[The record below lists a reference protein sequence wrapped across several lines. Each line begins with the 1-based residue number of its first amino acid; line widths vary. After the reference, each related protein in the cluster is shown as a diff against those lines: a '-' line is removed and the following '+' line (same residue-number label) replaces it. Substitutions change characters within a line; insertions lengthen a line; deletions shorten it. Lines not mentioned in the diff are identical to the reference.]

1 MVFLNETINIKSH
14 VKKLDKVI
22 VSIITALIVI
32 AVLDPN
38 QLTESIM
45 FIGEALKGIFIFLLA
60 SVLLASF
67 AKATGLDQ
75 QHGILWS
82 PFQSDYCGILFWRPI
97 SLLFLWCSSNH
108 SGTAN
113 GWCATRAGNG
123 ILFCVTTHGPFHVP
137 AYGTC
142 LRVRIHASQ
151 ANLCNNY
158 RHYCRLGSPS
168 FQGSSFAVIT
178 LTRPQS

>member
-1 MVFLNETINIKSH
+1 MLTSFCRWGVMVFLNETINIKSH

-75 QHGILWS
+75 QISMVFSGH
-82 PFQSDYCGILFWRPI
+82 PFKVDYCGVPFWCPI

-123 ILFCVTTHGPFHVP
+123 ILFCVTT
-137 AYGTC
+137 AWT
-142 LRVRIHASQ
+142 
-151 ANLCNNY
+151 
-158 RHYCRLGSPS
+158 
-168 FQGSSFAVIT
+168 
-178 LTRPQS
+178 